1 MDWRQIARSWEQL
14 IAKVAFLH
22 SAAQEIASPADHS
35 IRAAPSGCDEYEEG
49 RIAPY
54 IPDNDTERN
63 DFSLHL
69 SC

>member
-1 MDWRQIARSWEQL
+1 MDWRQIAESWKQL
-14 IAKVAFLH
+14 MAKVAFLH
-22 SAAQEIASPADHS
+22 SPAREIASQADRS
-35 IRAAPSGCDEYEEG
+35 IRAAPCGGDENEEG
-49 RIAPY
+49 RMAPY